1 MRFDKSKITSF
12 FSSSFLLFFSS
23 VFLLG
28 ATPADLAIQN
38 FSPQEYGAKKQNWSI
53 VQDKRGLMYFANSAG
68 VLEFDSVEW
77 RLIPLPGGS
86 GANAL
91 ARDPNGRIHVGGEKE
106 IGYLEVDEKGV
117 MQYRSIFAKIPADYR
132 GFAERAVQVGFI
144 PGGSV
149 FLFERLLVI
158 LEGEKVTV
166 FTAEDHFYSFIY
178 AGSGLYIIDDI
189 RGLLQYSGGD
199 LTDVP
204 GGNLLRAYVML
215 PLSGDKILIVTTHDG
230 PLVFAPQDKQKP
242 YAPFFTGPVAQEG
255 DFFTGNLITC
265 GLILENGWIVLGS
278 VEKGIAVFDAQ
289 GNRVAH
295 IGEAEG
301 LQDMHVYSIYRDAT
315 GNLWAGLEQGISLL
329 LASLFIEAKTS
340 LGAAK
345 VGGETESAPAFAALI
360 RGCRKA
366 SEDTLIF
373 GGANY
378 IPLERIQSLQQEREQ
393 EPDFE
398 YAYNAFRF
406 TFGSNYYRD
415 IDKIMYSSYLEGLD
429 KGWSEWMNR
438 TSREYTNLYWGKYTL
453 RVKARNAA
461 GEISREATYTF
472 RVKPPWYET
481 FWFLAAQ
488 IIFIIMVLAASRLM
502 AGVGTAPGMS
512 EKLVIFVV
520 VIVFEYVNGFI
531 GPLIGRYS
539 NGIAFFGMLMTGVL
553 SFIISP
559 AQEFITKMLN
569 KITRVKNR

>member
-1 MRFDKSKITSF
+1 MPEHKFIMRFNKFF
-12 FSSSFLLFFSS
+12 FSSSLLLFFSS

-28 ATPADLAIQN
+28 ATPADVTIQN

-53 VQDKRGLMYFANSAG
+53 VQDNRGLMYFANSAG

-91 ARDPNGRIHVGGEKE
+91 ARDPVNGRIHVGGEKE

-117 MQYRSIFAKIPADYR
+117 MQYRSLFAKIPAAYR
-132 GFAERAVQVGFI
+132 GFAERVVQVGFI

-178 AGSGLYIIDDI
+178 ACGSLYIIDDT
-189 RGLLQYSGGD
+189 RGLLQYSGGR
-199 LTDVP
+199 LIDVP
-204 GGNLLRAYVML
+204 GGALLRAYVML
-215 PLSGDKILIVTTHDG
+215 PFGSDKSLMVTTQEG
-230 PLVFAPQDKQKP
+230 ALLFAPGDRQN
-242 YAPFFTGPVAQEG
+242 PFTPFSTRPA
-255 DFFTGNLITC
+255 DYFTGNLVSC
-265 GLILENGWIVLGS
+265 GTILEDRSFILGS
-278 VEKGIAVFDAQ
+278 VEKGIAVFDFK

-295 IGEAEG
+295 IQEAQG
-301 LQDMHVYSIYRDAT
+301 LQDRHVYSIYRDAA
-315 GNLWAGLEQGISLL
+315 GNLWAGLEQGIALL
-329 LASLFIEAKTS
+329 SSSLFIDTKTS
-340 LGAAK
+340 PGAA
-345 VGGETESAPAFAALI
+345 SSFAALI
-360 RGCRKA
+360 RGCRK
-366 SEDTLIF
+366 STDDTLIF

-378 IPLERIQSLQQEREQ
+378 IPGERIQSLRQERDQ
-393 EPDFE
+393 EPAFD
-398 YAYNAFRF
+398 YAYNGFRF
-406 TFGSNYYRD
+406 TFGSNYYRE

-438 TSREYTNLYWGKYTL
+438 TTREYTNLYWGKYTL
-453 RVKARNAA
+453 RVKARNAV

-472 RVKPPWYET
+472 QVKPPWHET

-488 IIFIIMVLAASRLM
+488 IIFIIMLLAASRLL
-502 AGVGTAPGMS
+502 AGVGNAPGMS

-520 VIVFEYVNGFI
+520 VIVFEYVNGVI

-539 NGIAFFGMLMTGVL
+539 DGIAFFGMLMTGVL

-559 AQEFITKMLN
+559 AQEFITKILN

>member
-1 MRFDKSKITSF
+1 MPEYKFIMRFNKFF
-12 FSSSFLLFFSS
+12 FSSSLLLFFSS
-23 VFLLG
+23 VFLPG
-28 ATPADLAIQN
+28 ATPADVTIQN

-53 VQDKRGLMYFANSAG
+53 VQDNRGLMYFANSAG

-77 RLIPLPGGS
+77 RLIPLPGGG

-91 ARDPNGRIHVGGEKE
+91 ARDPVNGRIHLGGEKE

-117 MQYRSIFAKIPADYR
+117 MQYRSLFEKIPAAYR
-132 GFAERAVQVGFI
+132 GFAERVVQVGFI

-158 LEGEKVTV
+158 LAGEKVTV

-178 AGSGLYIIDDI
+178 ACGSLYIIDDT
-189 RGLLQYSGGD
+189 RGLLQYSGGR
-199 LTDVP
+199 LIDVP
-204 GGNLLRAYVML
+204 GGALLRAYVML
-215 PLSGDKILIVTTHDG
+215 PFGSDKILIVTTQEG
-230 PLVFAPQDKQKP
+230 ALLFAPGDRQN
-242 YAPFFTGPVAQEG
+242 PFTPFSPRPA
-255 DFFTGNLITC
+255 DYFTGNLVSC
-265 GLILENGWIVLGS
+265 GTILEDRSFILGS
-278 VEKGIAVFDAQ
+278 VEKGIAVFDFK

-295 IGEAEG
+295 IQEAQG
-301 LQDMHVYSIYRDAT
+301 LQDRHVYSIYRDAA
-315 GNLWAGLEQGISLL
+315 GNLWAGLEQGIALL
-329 LASLFIEAKTS
+329 SSSLFKEAKTS
-340 LGAAK
+340 SGAA
-345 VGGETESAPAFAALI
+345 TSFAALI
-360 RGCRKA
+360 RGCRK
-366 SEDTLIF
+366 STDDTLIF

-378 IPLERIQSLQQEREQ
+378 IPGERIQSLRQERDQ
-393 EPDFE
+393 EPAFD
-398 YAYNAFRF
+398 YAYNGFRF
-406 TFGSNYYRD
+406 TFGSNYYRE

-438 TSREYTNLYWGKYTL
+438 TTREYTNLYWGKYTL
-453 RVKARNAA
+453 RVKARNAV

-472 RVKPPWYET
+472 QVKPPWHET

-488 IIFIIMVLAASRLM
+488 IIFIIMLLAASRLM
-502 AGVGTAPGMS
+502 AGVGNAPGMS

-539 NGIAFFGMLMTGVL
+539 DGIAFFGMLMTGVL

-559 AQEFITKMLN
+559 AQEFITKILN

>member
-1 MRFDKSKITSF
+1 MRFDKSF
-12 FSSSFLLFFSS
+12 FSSSLLLFFSS

-28 ATPADLAIQN
+28 ATPADVTIQN

-53 VQDKRGLMYFANSAG
+53 VQDNRGLMYFANSAG

-77 RLIPLPGGS
+77 RLIPLPGGG

-91 ARDPNGRIHVGGEKE
+91 AREPVNGRIHVGGEKE

-117 MQYRSIFAKIPADYR
+117 MQYRSLFEKIPAAYR
-132 GFAERAVQVGFI
+132 GFAERVVQVGFI

-178 AGSGLYIIDDI
+178 AGGGLYIIDDT

-199 LTDVP
+199 LTDVA
-204 GGNLLRAYVML
+204 GGALLRAYAML
-215 PLSGDKILIVTTHDG
+215 PFSRDKILMVTTQEG
-230 PLVFAPQDKQKP
+230 PLLFTPGDQLN
-242 YAPFFTGPVAQEG
+242 PFTPFSTRPN
-255 DFFTGNLITC
+255 DYFTGNLVSC
-265 GLILENGWIVLGS
+265 GIILQDRSFVLGS
-278 VEKGIAVFDAQ
+278 VEKGIAVFDFN

-295 IGEAEG
+295 IQEAEG
-301 LQDMHVYSIYRDAT
+301 LQDRHVYSIYRDSA

-329 LASLFIEAKTS
+329 ASSLFIDTKTS
-340 LGAAK
+340 SGAAK
-345 VGGETESAPAFAALI
+345 VGGETEPSPPFAALI
-360 RGCRKA
+360 RGCRKSTDDA
-366 SEDTLIF
+366 LIF
-373 GGANY
+373 GGAYY
-378 IPLERIQSLQQEREQ
+378 IPGERIQSLRQERDQ
-393 EPDFE
+393 VPVFD
-398 YAYNAFRF
+398 YAYNGFRF
-406 TFGSNYYRD
+406 TFGSNYYRE

-438 TSREYTNLYWGKYTL
+438 TTREYTNLYWGKYTL
-453 RVKARNAA
+453 RVRARNAA
-461 GEISREATYTF
+461 GETGKEAAYTF
-472 RVKPPWYET
+472 VVKPPWHET
-481 FWFLAAQ
+481 FWFMAAQ
-488 IIFIIMVLAASRLM
+488 IIFIIMMLAASRLL
-502 AGVGTAPGMS
+502 AGVGIAPGMS

-520 VIVFEYVNGFI
+520 VIVFEYVNGVI

-539 NGIAFFGMLMTGVL
+539 DGIAFFGMLMTGVL

-559 AQEFITKMLN
+559 AQEFVTKTLN